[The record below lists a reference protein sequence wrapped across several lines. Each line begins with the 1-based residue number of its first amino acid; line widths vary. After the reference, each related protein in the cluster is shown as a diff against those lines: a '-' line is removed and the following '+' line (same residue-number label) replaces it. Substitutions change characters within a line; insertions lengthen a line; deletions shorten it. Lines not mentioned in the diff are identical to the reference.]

1 MPRQTTFG
9 KLAALAGKIDA
20 LNARADVVARK
31 LTRARNPV
39 TVEQLSTE
47 GLRLERSLRRAEGQY
62 GRMERPYI
70 RERAPRGVPKVP
82 SAVDVPSLVKQTF
95 TVRGTYRRK
104 NHRLSVE
111 IQLSHIGIPQ
121 NDEQILN
128 AVQALAR
135 GHQPTLWTVTQIEY
149 GRTALQRR
157 VRGADDLHGISGAIA
172 AMRSTGDLVVGEHE

>member
-1 MPRQTTFG
+1 M
-9 KLAALAGKIDA
+9 LAGKIDA
-20 LNARADVVARK
+20 LNARANVVAGK

-39 TVEQLSTE
+39 TVERLSAE

-62 GRMERPYI
+62 GRIERPYI
-70 RERAPRGVPKVP
+70 AERTARGVPKVP
-82 SAVDVPSLVKQTF
+82 PAVDVPSLVKQTF

-111 IQLSHIGIPQ
+111 IQLSHTGLPQ

-135 GHQPTLWTVTQIEY
+135 GHQPVGWTVAQIEY
-149 GRTALQRR
+149 GRTASQRR
-157 VRGADDLHGISGAIA
+157 VRGADDLHAISGALA
-172 AMRSTGDLVVGEHE
+172 VMRSTGDLHVGEHE